1 MIPGSERNWIAVN
14 AVRQIQSQQKV
25 KTKNMTTLIVR
36 NSINRPPLRHGL
48 VLITLVLA
56 CFGLLPQT
64 QAALPPEI
72 PGNPDG
78 CYPAF
83 NTVEGCNAL
92 SGLGPGIGNTG
103 LGWYALGF
111 NFGGSLNT
119 AVGAGALD
127 LNEADANTAVGS
139 AALLLNTIGRGNTAV
154 GAGALA
160 LNDGDPSIEDSGSG
174 NTALGAGVLSLNIPG
189 KGSTGVGARALLNNT
204 ADGSTAVGVDA
215 LTSNT
220 VGRGNTALGAE
231 ALKQNTEGSGNTAVG
246 VRTLLNNDGPL
257 NTAVGVNALTA
268 NTTGDGNTAVGAGP
282 GVIPQPSPSPHR
294 YPCSSR
300 E

>member
-14 AVRQIQSQQKV
+14 AVQQIQSQQKV

-36 NSINRPPLRHGL
+36 NSINRPPLWHGL

-83 NTVEGCNAL
+83 NTAEGCNAL

-160 LNDGDPSIEDSGSG
+160 LNE
-174 NTALGAGVLSLNIPG
+174 
-189 KGSTGVGARALLNNT
+189 
-204 ADGSTAVGVDA
+204 AD
-215 LTSNT
+215 
-220 VGRGNTALGAE
+220 
-231 ALKQNTEGSGNTAVG
+231 GNTAVG
-246 VRTLLNNDGPL
+246 LLTLGTNIIGL
-257 NTAVGVNALTA
+257 
-268 NTTGDGNTAVGAGP
+268 GNTAVGAGALALNDGAP
-282 GVIPQPSPSPHR
+282 RIAD
-294 YPCSSR
+294 SR
-300 E
+300 SANTALGA

>member
-83 NTVEGCNAL
+83 NTAEGCNAL

-103 LGWYALGF
+103 LGWYALFIVGNGSF
-111 NFGGSLNT
+111 NTG
-119 AVGAGALD
+119 
-127 LNEADANTAVGS
+127 
-139 AALLLNTIGRGNTAV
+139 V

-160 LNDGDPSIEDSGSG
+160 LTS
-174 NTALGAGVLSLNIPG
+174 GAGSD
-189 KGSTGVGARALLNNT
+189 S
-204 ADGSTAVGVDA
+204 
-215 LTSNT
+215 
-220 VGRGNTALGAE
+220 
-231 ALKQNTEGSGNTAVG
+231 
-246 VRTLLNNDGPL
+246 
-257 NTAVGVNALTA
+257 
-268 NTTGDGNTAVGAGP
+268 NTAVGAAA
-282 GVIPQPSPSPHR
+282 IR
-294 YPCSSR
+294 YNQINAMLLN
-300 E
+300 EFLKEHQTVQQLKATTEKQQATIALQ

>member
-14 AVRQIQSQQKV
+14 AVQQIQSQQKV

-83 NTVEGCNAL
+83 NTAEGCNAL
-92 SGLGPGIGNTG
+92 ADLGAGIGNTG

-119 AVGAGALD
+119 AVGAGALRPSV
-127 LNEADANTAVGS
+127 LQRFCSTKRGRVTRPS
-139 AALLLNTIGRGNTAV
+139 ARGR
-154 GAGALA
+154 
-160 LNDGDPSIEDSGSG
+160 S
-174 NTALGAGVLSLNIPG
+174 LS
-189 KGSTGVGARALLNNT
+189 TT
-204 ADGSTAVGVDA
+204 T
-215 LTSNT
+215 
-220 VGRGNTALGAE
+220 
-231 ALKQNTEGSGNTAVG
+231 
-246 VRTLLNNDGPL
+246 RTQIRP
-257 NTAVGVNALTA
+257 
-268 NTTGDGNTAVGAGP
+268 
-282 GVIPQPSPSPHR
+282 
-294 YPCSSR
+294 
-300 E
+300 